1 MTTSTKDDN
10 CMISTDLIQQEENA
24 SEIINTFR
32 PVLGQFINE
41 NLDVAMEALI
51 DAWNKRPKK
60 SQVTKV
66 STNTTVSNKKWIH
79 KSIADVRRNLKAFD
93 EDYLNS
99 LQDKGGP
106 LPGDEII
113 SRLTKLIFDES
124 NKAEG

>member
-10 CMISTDLIQQEENA
+10 CMISTDLFQQEENV
-24 SEIINTFR
+24 SEIIRTFR

-60 SQVTKV
+60 PQVTKV
-66 STNTTVSNKKWIH
+66 STNTAVSNKKWIH
-79 KSIADVRRNLKAFD
+79 PPSISDVRRNLKAFD
-93 EDYLNS
+93 EDYLNC

-106 LPGDEII
+106 PG
-113 SRLTKLIFDES
+113 
-124 NKAEG
+124 